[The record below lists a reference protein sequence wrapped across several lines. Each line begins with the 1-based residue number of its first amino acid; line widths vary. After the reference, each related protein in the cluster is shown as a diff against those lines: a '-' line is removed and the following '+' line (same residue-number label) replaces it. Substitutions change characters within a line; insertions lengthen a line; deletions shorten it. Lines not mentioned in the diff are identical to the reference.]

1 MTVHGGNVLAVL
13 RSPLPKHRVEVGAYR
28 AKRERVPEGDAL
40 PTMSHF
46 PKLLRLRRRKDH
58 WR

>member
-1 MTVHGGNVLAVL
+1 MTVYEGNVLAVL
-13 RSPLPKHRVEVGAYR
+13 RSLLPEHRVAAVAYR
-28 AKRERVPEGDAL
+28 AKRERVPEEDVL

-46 PKLLRLRRRKDH
+46 PKLLRLRRRMNN

>member
-1 MTVHGGNVLAVL
+1 MTVYEGNVLAVL
-13 RSPLPKHRVEVGAYR
+13 RSLLPEHRVAAAAYR

>member
-1 MTVHGGNVLAVL
+1 MTVYEGNVLAVL
-13 RSPLPKHRVEVGAYR
+13 HSLLPKHRTAAAAYR

-46 PKLLRLRRRKDH
+46 PKLLRLRRRKDDG
-58 WR
+58 R